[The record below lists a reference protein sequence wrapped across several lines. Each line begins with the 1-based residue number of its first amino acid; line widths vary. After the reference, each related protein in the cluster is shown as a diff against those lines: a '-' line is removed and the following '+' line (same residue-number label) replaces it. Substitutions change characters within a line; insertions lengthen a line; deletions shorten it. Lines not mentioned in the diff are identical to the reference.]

1 MLKNTKV
8 ALHVE
13 TLRAT
18 VAGNNQIIGDTGL
31 DRVLMGLNVT

>member
-8 ALHVE
+8 VLHVE
-13 TLRAT
+13 TLRAA
-18 VAGNNQIIGDTGL
+18 VVGNNQIIGDTGL